1 MIGTVFMA
9 LEPSVPVGVARRNAR
24 RDSRARAMAT
34 EPPAADRSRPP
45 DANAVADQL
54 TRVDRDRRRSRR
66 GALISTRTSRCG
78 TSQPSSTPSRVRSR
92 SRRLWSFLR
101 WYRSQVSHRWCG
113 RATFANEPLP
123 GLYPKSVIYQ
133 FATGDQQA
141 VNPGTTT
148 LIRAGNL
155 ADRTIYYR
163 HDLAFAQ
170 DPTVPKNPHVF
181 AGSPTHPNA
190 LFRSISRGAQD
201 QIGVFLASGGT
212 VIIHP
217 EPAQF
222 FEVPISSPLPEELN
236 FIR

>member
-1 MIGTVFMA
+1 MVSESGLT
-9 LEPSVPVGVARRNAR
+9 PVVWARH
-24 RDSRARAMAT
+24 
-34 EPPAADRSRPP
+34 
-45 DANAVADQL
+45 
-54 TRVDRDRRRSRR
+54 
-66 GALISTRTSRCG
+66 
-78 TSQPSSTPSRVRSR
+78 
-92 SRRLWSFLR
+92 LR
-101 WYRSQVSHRWCG
+101 EQ
-113 RATFANEPLP
+113 PLP

-141 VNPGTTT
+141 VNPGTTA

-201 QIGVFLASGGT
+201 QIAVFLASGGT

>member
-1 MIGTVFMA
+1 LRTPSLINSLGLTEIDGVSVPGPYFNENKPLRNQAAVINTIEGAIEIQKA
-9 LEPSVPVGVARRNAR
+9 LECSEMVSESGLTPVVWARH
-24 RDSRARAMAT
+24 
-34 EPPAADRSRPP
+34 
-45 DANAVADQL
+45 
-54 TRVDRDRRRSRR
+54 
-66 GALISTRTSRCG
+66 
-78 TSQPSSTPSRVRSR
+78 
-92 SRRLWSFLR
+92 LR
-101 WYRSQVSHRWCG
+101 
-113 RATFANEPLP
+113 ELPLP

-133 FATGDQQA
+133 FATGDRQA

-181 AGSPTHPNA
+181 AGSPTNPNA

-201 QIGVFLASGGT
+201 QIAVFLASGGT
-212 VIIHP
+212 VLIHP
-217 EPAQF
+217 EPAHF